1 MALSDTFGAVKARA
15 SIATGI
21 KRKFSFKGSAA
32 TQGDQTRL
40 RLFMAVALFGVI
52 YTIIGLRLMGIAMFG
67 ELETGNPYGSSGVFA
82 ARPDLLDRNGEV
94 LATDVKTFSMFAE
107 PRRVIDAD
115 EVVDGLAKVFPE
127 LDTDRIRKRMDSKR
141 GFMWLKREI
150 TQDEQRR
157 VHRMGLPG
165 VGFVNENRRFYP
177 GHQTASHV
185 LGHVNV
191 DNEGIAGIEKHI
203 DGQGLADLQEI
214 GLQME
219 RNLEPVHLATDL
231 RVQHVVRDEL
241 TKAMERY
248 KAIAA
253 IGIVMDVHTG
263 EVIAMSSQPDY
274 DPNIPAQAL
283 EKDRMN
289 RASAGVFEMGSIFK
303 TFTTAMALDSGK
315 VSIHD
320 RFDARRPI
328 RVSRYTIGDFHGK
341 HRVLSVPE
349 VYIYSSN
356 IGTAKMALEVGLDGH
371 QEFLTR
377 LGLMDRL
384 HTELPESADP
394 QSPNKWSQISAM
406 TISFGHGISVSPLQT
421 AAAAVALVNGGKLIP
436 PTFFPRTV
444 EEANALS
451 KRVVSKE
458 TSDMMRYLMRLN
470 VLKGSGR
477 RAEVQ
482 GYRLGGKTGT
492 AEKVVD
498 GKYSSSVR
506 FNSFLAA
513 FPMDDPKYLVL
524 VVIDEPKPEKKG
536 IGATAGRN
544 AAPTLAA
551 IVKRA
556 APMLGVIPSMES
568 DAVLGIPQY
577 DVASPAH

>member
-1 MALSDTFGAVKARA
+1 MALSDTFDAAKAKVSLLTSVR
-15 SIATGI
+15 
-21 KRKFSFKGSAA
+21 RHVSFKVTAV
-32 TQGDQTRL
+32 DQKDDSRL
-40 RLFMAVALFGVI
+40 RLLMAVGLFAVI
-52 YTIIGLRLMGIAMFG
+52 YAVIGLRLAGIAMFG
-67 ELETGNPYGSSGVFA
+67 ELDAGNPYGSSGVSA

-107 PRRVIDAD
+107 PRRVLDAD
-115 EVVDGLAKVFPE
+115 EVVDGLATIFPD
-127 LDTDRIRKRMDSKR
+127 LDSDAIRTRMASDR

-150 TQDEQRR
+150 TQEQQRAI
-157 VHRMGLPG
+157 HRMGLAG
-165 VGFVNENRRFYP
+165 VGFLNENRRFYP
-177 GHQTASHV
+177 GHETASHI
-185 LGHVNV
+185 LGHVNI

-203 DGQGLADLQEI
+203 DGQGLADLQEA

-219 RNLEPVHLATDL
+219 RNLEPMRLSTDL

-248 KAIAA
+248 RAIAA
-253 IGIVMDVHTG
+253 MGIVLDVHTG

-283 EKDRMN
+283 EKERMN
-289 RASAGVFEMGSIFK
+289 RATAGVFEMGSIFK

-315 VSIHD
+315 VAIHD
-320 RFDARRPI
+320 NFDARRPI
-328 RVSRYTIGDFHGK
+328 RVSRYTINDFHGK

-356 IGTAKMALEVGLDGH
+356 IGTAKMALEVGIDGH
-371 QEFLTR
+371 KEFLSR

-384 HTELPESADP
+384 RTELPESADP
-394 QSPNKWSQISAM
+394 QHPSKWSQISAM
-406 TISFGHGISVSPLQT
+406 TISFGHGISVSPMQT
-421 AAAAVALVNGGKLIP
+421 AVAAAALVNGGKLIP
-436 PTFFPRTV
+436 PTFFPRS
-444 EEANALS
+444 EAEADQLAR
-451 KRVVSKE
+451 RVVSQE
-458 TSDMMRYLMRLN
+458 TSDKMRYLMRLN

-524 VVIDEPKPEKKG
+524 VVIDEPKPEKEG

-556 APMLGVIPSMES
+556 APMLGVMPRMES
-568 DAVLGIPQY
+568 DAALGIPQY
-577 DVASPAH
+577 NVPSPAR

>member
-1 MALSDTFGAVKARA
+1 MALSDTFDTVRSKASVLTSAR
-15 SIATGI
+15 
-21 KRKFSFKGSAA
+21 RHFSFRGTVATKGDES
-32 TQGDQTRL
+32 RL
-40 RLFMAVALFGVI
+40 RLFMAIGLFAAI
-52 YTIIGLRLMGIAMFG
+52 YAIIGLRLAGIAMFG
-67 ELETGNPYGSSGVFA
+67 ELDSGNPYGSNSPSA

-94 LATDVKTFSMFAE
+94 LATDVKSFSMFAE
-107 PRRVIDAD
+107 PRRVLDAD
-115 EVVDGLAKVFPE
+115 EVTDGIAKVFPE
-127 LDTDRIRKRMDSKR
+127 LDTDDIRSRLASDR
-141 GFMWLKREI
+141 GFMWLKRTI
-150 TQDEQRR
+150 TQQQQREI
-157 VHRMGLPG
+157 HRMGLPG
-165 VGFVNENRRFYP
+165 VGFLSENRRFYP
-177 GHQTASHV
+177 GHETAAHI
-185 LGHVNV
+185 LGHVNI
-191 DNEGIAGIEKHI
+191 DNEGIAGIEKYM
-203 DGQGLADLQEI
+203 DGQGLSDLQEA
-214 GLQME
+214 GLQMV
-219 RNLEPVHLATDL
+219 RNLEPVKLSTDV

-248 KAIAA
+248 RAIAA
-253 IGIVMDVHTG
+253 IGIVLDVHTG

-283 EKDRMN
+283 EKDRLN
-289 RASAGVFEMGSIFK
+289 RATAGVFEMGSIFK

-320 RFDARRPI
+320 NFDARRAI
-328 RVSRYTIGDFHGK
+328 RVSRYTINDFHGK

-356 IGTAKMALEVGLDGH
+356 IGTAKMALEVGIDGH
-371 QEFLTR
+371 KEFLSR

-384 HTELPESADP
+384 QTELPESADP
-394 QSPNKWSQISAM
+394 QHPSKWSQISAM
-406 TISFGHGISVSPLQT
+406 TISFGHGISVSPMQT
-421 AAAAVALVNGGKLIP
+421 AVAAAALVNGGKLIP
-436 PTFFPRTV
+436 PTFFPRS
-444 EEANALS
+444 EAEANALA
-451 KRVVSKE
+451 KRVVSQE
-458 TSDMMRYLMRLN
+458 TSDKMRYLMRLN

-524 VVIDEPKPEKKG
+524 VVIDEPKSEKKG
-536 IGATAGRN
+536 LGATAGMN

-556 APMLGVIPSMES
+556 APMLGVMPRMES
-568 DAVLGIPQY
+568 DAALGIPQY
-577 DVASPAH
+577 DVPSPAR

>member
-1 MALSDTFGAVKARA
+1 MALSDTYGAAKAKA
-15 SIATGI
+15 SVLTSA
-21 KRKFSFKGSAA
+21 KRHFKFKGTAA
-32 TQGDQTRL
+32 TKGDESRL
-40 RLFMAVALFGVI
+40 RLFLAMGLFAAI
-52 YTIIGLRLMGIAMFG
+52 YAIIGLRLAGIAMFG
-67 ELETGNPYGSSGVFA
+67 ELDSGNPYGSSGVSA

-107 PRRVIDAD
+107 PRRVLDAD
-115 EVVDGLAKVFPE
+115 EVVDGLATVFPD
-127 LDTDRIRKRMDSKR
+127 LDSDAIRSRIGSDR
-141 GFMWLKREI
+141 GFMWLKRTI
-150 TQDEQRR
+150 TQEQQRAI
-157 VHRMGLPG
+157 HRMGLPG
-165 VGFVNENRRFYP
+165 VGFLSENRRFYP
-177 GHQTASHV
+177 GHETASHI
-185 LGHVNV
+185 LGHVNI
-191 DNEGIAGIEKHI
+191 DNEGIAGIEKFM
-203 DGQGLADLQEI
+203 DGQGLSALQEA

-219 RNLEPVHLATDL
+219 RNLEPMKLSTDI

-248 KAIAA
+248 RAIAA
-253 IGIVMDVHTG
+253 IGIVLDVHTG

-283 EKDRMN
+283 EKDRLN
-289 RASAGVFEMGSIFK
+289 RATAGVFEMGSIFK

-320 RFDARRPI
+320 SFDARRPI
-328 RVSRYTIGDFHGK
+328 RVSRYTINDFHGK

-356 IGTAKMALEVGLDGH
+356 IGTAKMALEVGIDGH
-371 QEFLTR
+371 KEFLSR

-394 QSPNKWSQISAM
+394 QYPSKWSQISAM
-406 TISFGHGISVSPLQT
+406 TISFGHGISVSPMQT
-421 AAAAVALVNGGKLIP
+421 AVAAAALVNGGKLIP
-436 PTFFPRTV
+436 PTFFPRS
-444 EEANALS
+444 EAEADQLAT
-451 KRVVSKE
+451 RVVSQE
-458 TSDMMRYLMRLN
+458 TSDKMRYLMRLN

-492 AEKVVD
+492 AEKVVN

-524 VVIDEPKPEKKG
+524 VVIDEPKSEKEG
-536 IGATAGRN
+536 IGATAGLN
-544 AAPTLAA
+544 AAPTLSA

-556 APMLGVIPSMES
+556 APMLGVMPRMEN

-577 DVASPAH
+577 DVPSPAR

>member
-1 MALSDTFGAVKARA
+1 MALSDTFGANKARA
-15 SIATGI
+15 SIAAGF
-21 KRKFSFKGSAA
+21 RRHFALKGSLAA
-32 TQGDQTRL
+32 QGDQTRL
-40 RLFMAVALFGVI
+40 RLFMAVALFGVV

-67 ELETGNPYGSSGVFA
+67 ELDAGNPYGSSGVFA

-127 LDTDRIRKRMDSKR
+127 LDSDRIRKRMDSKR

-177 GHQTASHV
+177 GHQTASHI

-219 RNLEPVHLATDL
+219 RNLEPVQLATDL
-231 RVQHVVRDEL
+231 RVQHIVRDEL

-320 RFDARRPI
+320 HFDARRPI

-371 QEFLTR
+371 QEFLSR

-436 PTFFPRTV
+436 PTFFPRSA
-444 EEANALS
+444 EEADALS
-451 KRVVSKE
+451 TQVVSKE

-513 FPMDDPKYLVL
+513 FPMDDPQYLVL

-536 IGATAGRN
+536 IGATAGLN

-556 APMLGVIPSMES
+556 APILGVTPRMEN
-568 DAVLGIPQY
+568 DAALGIPQY
-577 DVASPAH
+577 DVASPAR

>member
-32 TQGDQTRL
+32 TQGDQTRV

-356 IGTAKMALEVGLDGH
+356 IGTAKMALEVGLEGH

-451 KRVVSKE
+451 TRVVSKE

>member
-1 MALSDTFGAVKARA
+1 MALSETFGVARA
-15 SIATGI
+15 KASILTSV
-21 KRKFSFKGSAA
+21 KRHFQFKGSVA
-32 TQGDQTRL
+32 TKSDESRL
-40 RLFMAVALFGVI
+40 RLFLAMGLFAAI
-52 YTIIGLRLMGIAMFG
+52 YAIIGLRLAAIAMFG
-67 ELETGNPYGSSGVFA
+67 ELESGNPYGSSSVSA

-107 PRRVIDAD
+107 PRRVLDAD
-115 EVVDGLAKVFPE
+115 EVVDGLATVFPE
-127 LDTDRIRKRMDSKR
+127 LDTDSIRRRIGSDR
-141 GFMWLKREI
+141 GFMWLKRTI
-150 TQDEQRR
+150 TQEQQRAI
-157 VHRMGLPG
+157 HRMGLPG
-165 VGFVNENRRFYP
+165 VGFLSESRRFYP
-177 GHQTASHV
+177 GHETAAHI
-185 LGHVNV
+185 LGHVNI
-191 DNEGIAGIEKHI
+191 DNEGIAGIEKFM
-203 DGQGLADLQEI
+203 DGQGLSALQEA

-219 RNLEPVHLATDL
+219 RNLEPMKLSTDL

-248 KAIAA
+248 SAIAA
-253 IGIVMDVHTG
+253 IGIVLDVHTG

-289 RASAGVFEMGSIFK
+289 RATAGVFEMGSIFK

-315 VSIHD
+315 VSIYD
-320 RFDARRPI
+320 NFDARRPI
-328 RVSRYTIGDFHGK
+328 RVSRYTINDFHGK

-356 IGTAKMALEVGLDGH
+356 IGTAKMALEVGIDGH
-371 QEFLTR
+371 KEFLSR
-377 LGLMDRL
+377 LGLMKRL

-394 QSPNKWSQISAM
+394 QYPSKWSQISAM
-406 TISFGHGISVSPLQT
+406 TISFGHGISVSPMQT
-421 AAAAVALVNGGKLIP
+421 AVAAAALVNGGKLIP
-436 PTFFPRTV
+436 PTFFPRSKA
-444 EEANALS
+444 EADQLAQ
-451 KRVVSKE
+451 RVVSKE
-458 TSDMMRYLMRLN
+458 TSDKMRYLMRLN

-536 IGATAGRN
+536 IGATAGQN
-544 AAPTLAA
+544 AAPTLSA

-556 APMLGVIPSMES
+556 APMLGVMPRMEN
-568 DAVLGIPQY
+568 DAELGIPQY
-577 DVASPAH
+577 DVPSPAR

>member
-1 MALSDTFGAVKARA
+1 MALSDTFDAAKAKVSLLTSVR
-15 SIATGI
+15 
-21 KRKFSFKGSAA
+21 RHVSFKSTAA
-32 TQGDQTRL
+32 VQRDDSRMRL
-40 RLFMAVALFGVI
+40 LMAVGLFAVI
-52 YTIIGLRLMGIAMFG
+52 YAVIGLRLAGIAMFG
-67 ELETGNPYGSSGVFA
+67 ELDAGNPYGSSGVSA

-107 PRRVIDAD
+107 PRRVLDAD
-115 EVVDGLAKVFPE
+115 EVVDGLATIFPD
-127 LDTDRIRKRMDSKR
+127 LDSDAIRKRMASDR

-150 TQDEQRR
+150 TQEQQRAI
-157 VHRMGLPG
+157 HRMGLAG
-165 VGFVNENRRFYP
+165 VGFLNENRRFYP
-177 GHQTASHV
+177 GHETASHI
-185 LGHVNV
+185 LGHVNI
-191 DNEGIAGIEKHI
+191 DNEGIAGIEKYI
-203 DGQGLADLQEI
+203 DGQGLADLQEA

-219 RNLEPVHLATDL
+219 RNLEPMRLSTDL

-253 IGIVMDVHTG
+253 IGIVLDVHTG

-283 EKDRMN
+283 EKERMN
-289 RASAGVFEMGSIFK
+289 RATAGVFEMGSIFK

-315 VSIHD
+315 VAIND
-320 RFDARRPI
+320 NFDARRPI
-328 RVSRYTIGDFHGK
+328 RVSRYTINDFHGK

-356 IGTAKMALEVGLDGH
+356 IGTAKMALEVGIDGH
-371 QEFLTR
+371 KEFLSR

-384 HTELPESADP
+384 RTELPESANP
-394 QSPNKWSQISAM
+394 QHPSKWSQISAM
-406 TISFGHGISVSPLQT
+406 TISFGHGISVSPMQT
-421 AAAAVALVNGGKLIP
+421 AVAAAALVNGGKLIP
-436 PTFFPRTV
+436 PTFFPRSKA
-444 EEANALS
+444 EADQLA
-451 KRVVSKE
+451 KRVVSQE
-458 TSDMMRYLMRLN
+458 TSDKMRYLMRLN

-524 VVIDEPKPEKKG
+524 VVIDEPKPEKEG

-556 APMLGVIPSMES
+556 APMLGVMPRMES

-577 DVASPAH
+577 DVPSPAR

>member
-1 MALSDTFGAVKARA
+1 MALSDTYGAAKAKA
-15 SIATGI
+15 SVLTSA
-21 KRKFSFKGSAA
+21 KRHFRFKGTAA
-32 TQGDQTRL
+32 TKGDESRL
-40 RLFMAVALFGVI
+40 RLFLAMGLFAAI
-52 YTIIGLRLMGIAMFG
+52 YAIIGLRLAGIAMFG
-67 ELETGNPYGSSGVFA
+67 ELDSGNPYGSSGVSA

-107 PRRVIDAD
+107 PRRVLDAD
-115 EVVDGLAKVFPE
+115 EVVDGLATVFPD
-127 LDTDRIRKRMDSKR
+127 LDTDSIRSRIGSDR
-141 GFMWLKREI
+141 GFMWLKRTI
-150 TQDEQRR
+150 TQEQQRAI
-157 VHRMGLPG
+157 HRMGLPG
-165 VGFVNENRRFYP
+165 VGFLSENRRFYP
-177 GHQTASHV
+177 GHETASHI
-185 LGHVNV
+185 LGHVNI
-191 DNEGIAGIEKHI
+191 DNEGIAGIEKYM
-203 DGQGLADLQEI
+203 DGQGLSALQEA

-219 RNLEPVHLATDL
+219 RNLEPMKLSTDI

-248 KAIAA
+248 RAIAA
-253 IGIVMDVHTG
+253 IGIVLDVHTG

-283 EKDRMN
+283 EKDRLN
-289 RASAGVFEMGSIFK
+289 RATAGVFEMGSIFK

-320 RFDARRPI
+320 SFDARRPI
-328 RVSRYTIGDFHGK
+328 RVSRYTINDFHGK

-356 IGTAKMALEVGLDGH
+356 IGTAKMALEVGIDGH
-371 QEFLTR
+371 KEFLSR

-394 QSPNKWSQISAM
+394 QYPSKWSQISAM
-406 TISFGHGISVSPLQT
+406 TISFGHGISVSPMQT
-421 AAAAVALVNGGKLIP
+421 AAAAAALVNGGKLIP
-436 PTFFPRTV
+436 PTFFPRS
-444 EEANALS
+444 EAEADQLA
-451 KRVVSKE
+451 KRVVSQE
-458 TSDMMRYLMRLN
+458 TSDKMRYLMRLN

-524 VVIDEPKPEKKG
+524 VVIDEPKSERKG
-536 IGATAGRN
+536 IGATAGLN
-544 AAPTLAA
+544 AAPTLSA

-556 APMLGVIPSMES
+556 APMLGVMPRMEN

-577 DVASPAH
+577 DVPSPAR

>member
-1 MALSDTFGAVKARA
+1 MAISDTFDAAKAKVSLQTSVQRHV
-15 SIATGI
+15 
-21 KRKFSFKGSAA
+21 SFKDTAA
-32 TQGDQTRL
+32 VQKDDSRMRL
-40 RLFMAVALFGVI
+40 LMAVGLFAVI
-52 YTIIGLRLMGIAMFG
+52 YAVIGLRLAGIAMFG
-67 ELETGNPYGSSGVFA
+67 ELDAGNPYGSSGVSA

-107 PRRVIDAD
+107 PRRVLDAD
-115 EVVDGLAKVFPE
+115 EVVDGLATIFPD
-127 LDTDRIRKRMDSKR
+127 LDSDAVRKRMASDR

-150 TQDEQRR
+150 TQEQQRAI
-157 VHRMGLPG
+157 HRMGLAG
-165 VGFVNENRRFYP
+165 VDFLNENRRFYP
-177 GHQTASHV
+177 GRETASHI
-185 LGHVNV
+185 LGHVNI

-203 DGQGLADLQEI
+203 DGQGLSDLQEA

-219 RNLEPVHLATDL
+219 RNLEPMRLSTDL

-253 IGIVMDVHTG
+253 IGIVLDVNTG

-283 EKDRMN
+283 EKERMN
-289 RASAGVFEMGSIFK
+289 RATAGVFEMGSIFK

-315 VSIHD
+315 VAIND
-320 RFDARRPI
+320 NFDARRPI
-328 RVSRYTIGDFHGK
+328 RVSRYTINDFHGK
-341 HRVLSVPE
+341 NRVLSVPE

-356 IGTAKMALEVGLDGH
+356 IGTAKMALEVGIDGH
-371 QEFLTR
+371 KEFLSR

-384 HTELPESADP
+384 RTELPESADP
-394 QSPNKWSQISAM
+394 QYPSKWSQISAM
-406 TISFGHGISVSPLQT
+406 TISFGHGISVSPMQT
-421 AAAAVALVNGGKLIP
+421 AVAAAALVNGGKLIP
-436 PTFFPRTV
+436 PTFFPRSKA
-444 EEANALS
+444 EADQLA
-451 KRVVSKE
+451 KRVVSQE
-458 TSDMMRYLMRLN
+458 TSDKMRYLMRLN

-492 AEKVVD
+492 AEKVID
-498 GKYSSSVR
+498 GKYSSTVR

-524 VVIDEPKPEKKG
+524 VVIDEPKPEKEG

-556 APMLGVIPSMES
+556 APMLGVMPRMEN
-568 DAVLGIPQY
+568 DAALGIPQY
-577 DVASPAH
+577 DVPSPAR

>member
-1 MALSDTFGAVKARA
+1 MALSDSFGTAKAKASLATTFQRHFA
-15 SIATGI
+15 
-21 KRKFSFKGSAA
+21 FKGNLAA
-32 TQGDQTRL
+32 QGDQTRL
-40 RLFMAVALFGVI
+40 RLFMAVALFGCI
-52 YTIIGLRLMGIAMFG
+52 FTIIGLRLMGIAMFG
-67 ELETGNPYGSSGVFA
+67 ELDRGNPYGSSGVFA

-127 LDTDRIRKRMDSKR
+127 LDTDKVRTRMNSKR

-150 TQDEQRR
+150 TKDEQRR
-157 VHRMGLPG
+157 IHRLGLPG

-177 GHQTASHV
+177 GHETASHI

-219 RNLEPVHLATDL
+219 RNLEPVKLSADL
-231 RVQHVVRDEL
+231 RVQHIVSDEL
-241 TKAMERY
+241 KKAMERY

-289 RASAGVFEMGSIFK
+289 RATAGVYEMGSIFK

-377 LGLMDRL
+377 IGLMDRL
-384 HTELPESADP
+384 RTELPESADP

-421 AAAAVALVNGGKLIP
+421 AAAAVALVNGGRLIP
-436 PTFFPRTV
+436 PTFFPRTA

-451 KRVVSKE
+451 KQVVSKE

-536 IGATAGRN
+536 QGATAGRN

-556 APMLGVIPSMES
+556 APLLGVMPRMES

>member
-1 MALSDTFGAVKARA
+1 MALSDAFGAAKANTSSVA
-15 SIATGI
+15 GI
-21 KRKFSFKGSAA
+21 RRKFSLKGSVA
-32 TQGDQTRL
+32 TPGDQTRL
-40 RLFMAVALFGVI
+40 RLFMAIALFGVI

-67 ELETGNPYGSSGVFA
+67 ELDSGNPYGSSGVFA

-107 PRRVIDAD
+107 PRRVIDVD

-177 GHQTASHV
+177 GHQTASHI

-191 DNEGIAGIEKHI
+191 DNEGIAGLEKYI
-203 DGQGLADLQEI
+203 DDQGLADLQEI

-356 IGTAKMALEVGLDGH
+356 IGTAKMALEVGLEGH

-556 APMLGVIPSMES
+556 APMLGVIPRMES
-568 DAVLGIPQY
+568 DAVLGVPQY